1 MKKITILALHLGYGG
16 IERCISNLVNSLCN
30 DYEIEI
36 ISTYKLF
43 DTPVFKIDDKVT
55 IKYLITDM
63 KPNKKEI
70 KEALSKFKIITL
82 VKELI
87 KSKKIL
93 KLKKEL
99 MINYIK
105 NCHSDIIISTRDIHN
120 LWLSKYGNSSSIK
133 IGWEHNFHNNDQKY
147 INKIIKSVYG
157 LNYFVLVSKSLKE
170 FYDGKTGNC
179 KCVYIPNSI
188 SYIPKNKSKLDGK
201 NLISVGR
208 LEVEKGYSDLIDVFE
223 MVHKIYPDLKL
234 NIIGDG
240 SLREELQKK
249 INKLNLSDNIILHGF
264 KDSKYIEKELLKSSI
279 YLMSSLTE
287 SFGLVLIEAS
297 SFGLP
302 CIAFSS
308 ANGACEIIKDN
319 WDGYLIENRDKEK
332 MAKRIVNLIKNPERR
347 IIMGDNAYK
356 KSINYKADNIKDMW
370 VKLFEEK

>member
-16 IERCISNLVNSLCN
+16 IERCISNLVNSLCD
-30 DYEIEI
+30 DYDIEI
-36 ISTYKLF
+36 VSTYKIL
-43 DTPVFKIDDKVT
+43 DKPAFKIDSKVN

-70 KEALSKFKIITL
+70 KESLKKLKLITFM
-82 VKELI
+82 KESR
-87 KSKKIL
+87 KAQKIL

-120 LWLSKYGNSSSIK
+120 LWLSKYGNDNCLK
-133 IGWEHNFHNNDQKY
+133 IGWEHNFHNNNQKY

-157 LNYFVLVSKSLKE
+157 LDYFVLVSKSLKE

-188 SYIPKNKSKLDGK
+188 SYMPKNKSKLYGK

-208 LEVEKGYSDLIDVFE
+208 LEIEKGYSDLIDVFSL
-223 MVHKIYPDLKL
+223 VHKVYPDWKL
-234 NIIGDG
+234 NIMGDG
-240 SLREELQKK
+240 SLKEELQRK
-249 INKLNLSDNIILHGF
+249 INKLNLTDSIILHGF
-264 KDSKYIEKELLKSSI
+264 RDSKYIEKELLKSSI
-279 YLMSSLTE
+279 YLMSSTTE

-302 CIAFSS
+302 CIAFTS
-308 ANGACEIIKDN
+308 ASGACEIIKDN
-319 WDGYLIENRDKEK
+319 WDGYLIEDRDKEK
-332 MAKRIVNLIKNPERR
+332 MAKRIINLIKNPERR

-356 KSINYKADNIKDMW
+356 KSINYISDNIKDNW
-370 VKLFEEK
+370 IKLFEEK

>member
-120 LWLSKYGNSSSIK
+120 LWLSKYGNSSSLR

-170 FYDGKTGNC
+170 FYEGKTVNC

>member
-16 IERCISNLVNSLCN
+16 IERCISNLVNSLCD
-30 DYEIEI
+30 DYDIEI
-36 ISTYKLF
+36 VSTYKIL
-43 DTPVFKIDDKVT
+43 DKPAFKIDSKVN

-70 KEALSKFKIITL
+70 KESLKKLKLITFM
-82 VKELI
+82 KELR
-87 KSKKIL
+87 KAQKIL

-120 LWLSKYGNSSSIK
+120 LWLSKYGNDNCLK
-133 IGWEHNFHNNDQKY
+133 IGWEHNFHNNNQKY

-157 LNYFVLVSKSLKE
+157 LDYFVLVSKSLKE

-188 SYIPKNKSKLDGK
+188 SYMPKNISKLNGK

-208 LEVEKGYSDLIDVFE
+208 LEVEKGYSDLIDVFSL
-223 MVHKIYPDLKL
+223 VHKVYPDWKL
-234 NIIGDG
+234 NIMGDG
-240 SLREELQKK
+240 SLKEELQRK
-249 INKLNLSDNIILHGF
+249 IHKLNLTDSIILHGF
-264 KDSKYIEKELLKSSI
+264 RDSKYIEKELLKSSI
-279 YLMSSLTE
+279 YLMSSTTE

-302 CIAFSS
+302 CIAFTS
-308 ANGACEIIKDN
+308 ASGACEIIKDN
-319 WDGYLIENRDKEK
+319 WDGYLIEDRDKEK
-332 MAKRIVNLIKNPERR
+332 MAKRIINLIKNPERR

-356 KSINYKADNIKDMW
+356 KSINYISDNIKENW
-370 VKLFEEK
+370 IKLFEEK

>member
-16 IERCISNLVNSLCN
+16 IERCISNLVNSLCD
-30 DYEIEI
+30 DYDIEI
-36 ISTYKLF
+36 VSTYKIL
-43 DTPVFKIDDKVT
+43 DKPAFKIDGKVK

-70 KEALSKFKIITL
+70 KESLKKLKLITFM
-82 VKELI
+82 KELR
-87 KSKKIL
+87 KAQKIL

-120 LWLSKYGNSSSIK
+120 LWLSKYGNDNCLK
-133 IGWEHNFHNNDQKY
+133 IGWEHNFHNNNQKY

-157 LNYFVLVSKSLKE
+157 LDYFVLVSKSLKE

-188 SYIPKNKSKLDGK
+188 SYMPKNISKLNGK

-208 LEVEKGYSDLIDVFE
+208 LEVEKGYSDLIDVFSL
-223 MVHKIYPDLKL
+223 VHKVYPDWKL
-234 NIIGDG
+234 NIMGDG
-240 SLREELQKK
+240 SLKEELQRK
-249 INKLNLSDNIILHGF
+249 IHKLNLTDSIILHGF
-264 KDSKYIEKELLKSSI
+264 RDSKYIEKELLKSSI
-279 YLMSSLTE
+279 YLMSSTTE

-302 CIAFSS
+302 CIAFTS
-308 ANGACEIIKDN
+308 ASGACEIIKDN
-319 WDGYLIENRDKEK
+319 WDGYLIEDRDKEK
-332 MAKRIVNLIKNPERR
+332 MAKRIINLIKNPERR

-356 KSINYKADNIKDMW
+356 KSINYISDNIKENW
-370 VKLFEEK
+370 IKLFEEK

>member
-16 IERCISNLVNSLCN
+16 IERCISNLVNSLCD
-30 DYEIEI
+30 DYDIEI
-36 ISTYKLF
+36 VSTYKIL
-43 DTPVFKIDDKVT
+43 DKPAFKIDSKVN

-70 KEALSKFKIITL
+70 KESLKKLKLITFM
-82 VKELI
+82 KELR
-87 KSKKIL
+87 KAQKIL

-120 LWLSKYGNSSSIK
+120 LWLSKYGNDNCLK
-133 IGWEHNFHNNDQKY
+133 IGWEHNFHNNNQKY

-157 LNYFVLVSKSLKE
+157 LDYFVLVSKSLKE

-188 SYIPKNKSKLDGK
+188 SYIPKNKSKLNGK

-208 LEVEKGYSDLIDVFE
+208 LEVEKGYCDLIDVFSL
-223 MVHKIYPDLKL
+223 VHKVYPDWKL
-234 NIIGDG
+234 NIMGDG
-240 SLREELQKK
+240 SLKEELQRK
-249 INKLNLSDNIILHGF
+249 INKLNLTDSIILHGF
-264 KDSKYIEKELLKSSI
+264 RDSKYIEKELLKSSI
-279 YLMSSLTE
+279 YLMSSTTE

-302 CIAFSS
+302 CIAFTS
-308 ANGACEIIKDN
+308 ASGACEIIKDN
-319 WDGYLIENRDKEK
+319 WDGYLIEDRDKEK
-332 MAKRIVNLIKNPERR
+332 MAKRIINLIKNPERR

-356 KSINYKADNIKDMW
+356 KSINYISDNIKENW
-370 VKLFEEK
+370 IKLFEEK

>member
-16 IERCISNLVNSLCN
+16 IERCISNLVNSLCD
-30 DYEIEI
+30 DYDIEI
-36 ISTYKLF
+36 VSTYKIL
-43 DTPVFKIDDKVT
+43 DKPAFKIDSKVN

-70 KEALSKFKIITL
+70 KESLKKLKLITFM
-82 VKELI
+82 KELRNAQ
-87 KSKKIL
+87 KIL

-120 LWLSKYGNSSSIK
+120 LWLSKYGNDNCLK
-133 IGWEHNFHNNDQKY
+133 IGWEHNFHNNNQKY

-157 LNYFVLVSKSLKE
+157 LDYFVLVSKSLKE
-170 FYDGKTGNC
+170 FYDSKTGNC

-188 SYIPKNKSKLDGK
+188 SYIPKNKAKLTGK

-208 LEVEKGYSDLIDVFE
+208 LEVEKGYSDLIDVFSL
-223 MVHKIYPDLKL
+223 VHKVYPDWKL
-234 NIIGDG
+234 NIMGDG
-240 SLREELQKK
+240 SLKEELQRK
-249 INKLNLSDNIILHGF
+249 IHKLNLTDSIILHGF
-264 KDSKYIEKELLKSSI
+264 RDSKYIEKELLKSSI
-279 YLMSSLTE
+279 YLMSSTTE

-302 CIAFSS
+302 CIAFTS
-308 ANGACEIIKDN
+308 ASGACEIIKDN

-332 MAKRIVNLIKNPERR
+332 MAKRIINLIKNPERR

-356 KSINYKADNIKDMW
+356 KSISYISDNIKGNW
-370 VKLFEEK
+370 IKLFEEK

>member
-16 IERCISNLVNSLCN
+16 IERCISNLVNSLCD
-30 DYEIEI
+30 DYDIEI
-36 ISTYKLF
+36 VSTYKIL
-43 DTPVFKIDDKVT
+43 DKPAFKIDSKVN

-70 KEALSKFKIITL
+70 KESLKKLKLITFM
-82 VKELI
+82 KELR
-87 KSKKIL
+87 KAQKIL

-120 LWLSKYGNSSSIK
+120 LWLSKYGNDNCLK
-133 IGWEHNFHNNDQKY
+133 IGWEHNFHNNNQKY

-157 LNYFVLVSKSLKE
+157 LDYFVLVSKSLKE

-188 SYIPKNKSKLDGK
+188 SYMPKNKSKLNGK

-208 LEVEKGYSDLIDVFE
+208 LEIEKGYSDLIDVFSL
-223 MVHKIYPDLKL
+223 VHKVYPDWKL
-234 NIIGDG
+234 NIMGDG
-240 SLREELQKK
+240 SLKEELQRK
-249 INKLNLSDNIILHGF
+249 INKLNLTDSIILHGF
-264 KDSKYIEKELLKSSI
+264 RDSKYIEKELLKSSI
-279 YLMSSLTE
+279 YLMSSTTE

-302 CIAFSS
+302 CIAFAS
-308 ANGACEIIKDN
+308 ASGACEIIKDN

-332 MAKRIVNLIKNPERR
+332 MAKRIINLIKNPERR

-356 KSINYKADNIKDMW
+356 KSINYISDNIKDNW
-370 VKLFEEK
+370 IKLFEEK

>member
-1 MKKITILALHLGYGG
+1 MKKITILALHVGYGG
-16 IERCISNLVNSLCN
+16 IERCISNLVNSLCD
-30 DYEIEI
+30 DYDIEI
-36 ISTYKLF
+36 VSTYKIL
-43 DTPVFKIDDKVT
+43 DKPAFKIDSKVN

-70 KEALSKFKIITL
+70 KESLKKLKLITFM
-82 VKELI
+82 KESR
-87 KSKKIL
+87 KAQKIL

-120 LWLSKYGNSSSIK
+120 LWLSKYGNDNCLK
-133 IGWEHNFHNNDQKY
+133 IGWEHNFHNNNQKY

-157 LNYFVLVSKSLKE
+157 LDYFVLVSKSLKE

-188 SYIPKNKSKLDGK
+188 SYMPKNKSKLNGK

-208 LEVEKGYSDLIDVFE
+208 LEIEKGYSDLIDVFSL
-223 MVHKIYPDLKL
+223 VHKVYPDWKL
-234 NIIGDG
+234 NIMGDG
-240 SLREELQKK
+240 SLKEELQRK
-249 INKLNLSDNIILHGF
+249 INKLNLTDSIILHGF
-264 KDSKYIEKELLKSSI
+264 RDSKYIEKELLKSSI
-279 YLMSSLTE
+279 YLMSSTTE

-302 CIAFSS
+302 CIAFTS
-308 ANGACEIIKDN
+308 ASGACEIIKDN

-332 MAKRIVNLIKNPERR
+332 MAKRIINLIKNPERR

-356 KSINYKADNIKDMW
+356 KSINYISDNIKENW
-370 VKLFEEK
+370 IKLFEEK

>member
-16 IERCISNLVNSLCN
+16 IERCISNLVNSLCD
-30 DYEIEI
+30 DYDIEI
-36 ISTYKLF
+36 VSTYKIL
-43 DTPVFKIDDKVT
+43 DKPAFKIDSKVN

-70 KEALSKFKIITL
+70 KESLKKLKLITFM
-82 VKELI
+82 KESR
-87 KSKKIL
+87 KAQKIL

-120 LWLSKYGNSSSIK
+120 LWLSKYGNDNCLK
-133 IGWEHNFHNNDQKY
+133 IGWEHNFHNNNQKY

-157 LNYFVLVSKSLKE
+157 LDYFVLVSKSLKE

-188 SYIPKNKSKLDGK
+188 SYMPKNKSKLYGK

-208 LEVEKGYSDLIDVFE
+208 LEIEKGYSDLIDVFSL
-223 MVHKIYPDLKL
+223 VHKVYPDWKL
-234 NIIGDG
+234 NIMGDG
-240 SLREELQKK
+240 SLKEELQRK
-249 INKLNLSDNIILHGF
+249 INKLNLTDSIILHGF
-264 KDSKYIEKELLKSSI
+264 RDSKYIEKELLKSSI
-279 YLMSSLTE
+279 YLMSSTTE

-302 CIAFSS
+302 CIAFTS
-308 ANGACEIIKDN
+308 ASGACEIIKDN
-319 WDGYLIENRDKEK
+319 WDGYLIEDRDKEK
-332 MAKRIVNLIKNPERR
+332 MAKRIINLIKNPERR

-356 KSINYKADNIKDMW
+356 KSINYISDNIKENW
-370 VKLFEEK
+370 IKLFEEK